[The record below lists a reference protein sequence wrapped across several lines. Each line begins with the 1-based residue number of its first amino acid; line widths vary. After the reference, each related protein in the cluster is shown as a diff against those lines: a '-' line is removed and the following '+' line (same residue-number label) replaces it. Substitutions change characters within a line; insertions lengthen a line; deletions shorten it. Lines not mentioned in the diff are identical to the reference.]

1 MIKKILS
8 PSSSSSSFAPP
19 LDARGTHCLKFNY
32 KLGVPASQRRS
43 RPLLRGRGG
52 EEEGRESIRGYC
64 DDYISRLEDTSSL
77 RLNRVKRVET
87 DAFGEVSNEDE
98 VMGRVIRDY
107 DLFFFFL
114 VSFLSHVL
122 TDGIDWEI
130 LRKIIYYIARF

>member
-1 MIKKILS
+1 M
-8 PSSSSSSFAPP
+8 
-19 LDARGTHCLKFNY
+19 
-32 KLGVPASQRRS
+32 
-43 RPLLRGRGG
+43 
-52 EEEGRESIRGYC
+52 
-64 DDYISRLEDTSSL
+64 
-77 RLNRVKRVET
+77 KRVET

-122 TDGIDWEI
+122 IDGIDWEI

>member
-1 MIKKILS
+1 M
-8 PSSSSSSFAPP
+8 
-19 LDARGTHCLKFNY
+19 
-32 KLGVPASQRRS
+32 
-43 RPLLRGRGG
+43 
-52 EEEGRESIRGYC
+52 
-64 DDYISRLEDTSSL
+64 

-122 TDGIDWEI
+122 IDGIDWEI
-130 LRKIIYYIARF
+130 LRKIIY